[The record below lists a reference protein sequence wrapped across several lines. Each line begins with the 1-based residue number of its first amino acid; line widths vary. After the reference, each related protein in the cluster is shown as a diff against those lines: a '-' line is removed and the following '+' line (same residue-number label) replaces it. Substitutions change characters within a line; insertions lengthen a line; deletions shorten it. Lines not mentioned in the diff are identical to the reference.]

1 MSKSIFAKAAAIVCG
16 AATLCALSVT
26 ASAAVT
32 TFDATKGEGSYALVD
47 GKVNTVAAQI
57 TLDEADLTN
66 ADLDADKNLSNG
78 FQVKYPVYIVQKD
91 AEGFGGLG
99 LNLFLEKPETG
110 SPLGV
115 VLNADGDP
123 ETVKNEDGDVEG
135 DIAKGGFPSF
145 VYNEAAKNPYTQKT
159 EVLVGC
165 SCMRSSTY
173 SKSGKW
179 VEFLFTIPTGPDG
192 AKAGDQWNISA
203 VVNKMNDKD
212 SQLIAAEKYNEVNGW
227 IKINGAAATTE
238 APAVTTLA
246 PVADTTLAP
255 VADTT
260 LAPADATTEAAAS
273 GVTTATEATQNNGT
287 GTTASGKGNTGKDSN
302 GGKSGTSTD
311 AAKTGDAG
319 VGVAA
324 AALLLAAG
332 TAVVATR
339 KKKD

>member
-57 TLDEADLTN
+57 TLDEADLAN
-66 ADLDADKNLSNG
+66 AELDADKTQAG

-99 LNLFLEKPETG
+99 LNLFLAKPESG
-110 SPLGV
+110 SALGV

-145 VYNEAAKNPYTQKT
+145 VYNDAATNPKNQKS

-179 VEFLFTIPTGPDG
+179 VEFLFTIPEG
-192 AKAGDQWNISA
+192 AKAGDQWDISA

-212 SQLIAAEKYNEVNGW
+212 SQPIAAEKYNEVNGW

-238 APAVTTLA
+238 APV
-246 PVADTTLAP
+246 VTTLAP

-260 LAPADATTEAAAS
+260 LAPADVTTAAPADATTEAAGS
-273 GVTTATEATQNNGT
+273 GVTTATEATQGTGT
-287 GTTASGKGNTGKDSN
+287 GTTASGKGAGKDSN
-302 GGKSGTSTD
+302 SGKSGTSTD

>member
-57 TLDEADLTN
+57 TLDEADLAN
-66 ADLDADKNLSNG
+66 AELDADKTQAG

-99 LNLFLEKPETG
+99 LNLFLAKPE
-110 SPLGV
+110 SASALGV

-145 VYNEAAKNPYTQKT
+145 VYNEAATNPKNQKS

-179 VEFLFTIPTGPDG
+179 VEFLFTIPEG
-192 AKAGDQWNISA
+192 AKAGDQWDISA

-212 SQLIAAEKYNEVNGW
+212 SQAIAAEKYNEVNGW

-238 APAVTTLA
+238 APVVTTLA

-260 LAPADATTEAAAS
+260 LAPADATTEAAGS
-273 GVTTATEATQNNGT
+273 DVTTGTEATQDNGT
-287 GTTASGKGNTGKDSN
+287 GTTASGKGNTGKDNNSN
-302 GGKSGTSTD
+302 GKSGTSTD

>member
-57 TLDEADLTN
+57 TLDEADLAN
-66 ADLDADKNLSNG
+66 AELDADKTQAG

-99 LNLFLEKPETG
+99 LNLFLAKPESG
-110 SPLGV
+110 SALGV

-145 VYNEAAKNPYTQKT
+145 VYNEAATNPKNQKS

-179 VEFLFTIPTGPDG
+179 VEFLFTIPEG
-192 AKAGDQWNISA
+192 AKAGDQWDISA

-212 SQLIAAEKYNEVNGW
+212 SQAIAAEKYNEVNGW
-227 IKINGAAATTE
+227 IKINGAVATTEAPAATTE

-255 VADTT
+255 
-260 LAPADATTEAAAS
+260 ADATTEAAGSA
-273 GVTTATEATQNNGT
+273 VTTATEATQNNGT

-302 GGKSGTSTD
+302 SGKSGTSTD